1 MQVAMNSLAACRA
14 FLALGILFTIAI
26 ASAGAS
32 PPASSSLFFL
42 VPEQCQGAF
51 KDKKPTPDEL
61 RRVLADH
68 QAWYE
73 DYISGKAKK
82 SESDPRRADLCMS
95 SLKGIDLSGVNLMS
109 ANLSGAQLNDA
120 NLRGAN
126 LIGADLRRARLDG
139 TNLMGA
145 QLIHADLSEAWLD
158 GSNLSEANLRAAD
171 VNGTVFEPKELPRP
185 EAFAFVKNLPHI
197 EYSLTPG
204 ALMRLRRSLSD
215 AGLSKAAREV
225 TYAIK
230 TRETFNQMVAS
241 RDRTTADVLE
251 GTFKFVFF
259 HFTTLWGLEP
269 GRALLI
275 LVSLIPVFAV
285 PYVIVLRRPGA
296 NGIWRKWPDDRI
308 RADLGSKEPVRLYLG
323 WRQAISFGLYFSVL
337 SAFNI
342 GWRELN
348 VGNWIQRL
356 QADEY
361 TLGATGWV
369 RSVSGVQALISV
381 YLLAIFVLTYFGRPF
396 E

>member
-1 MQVAMNSLAACRA
+1 MKNLSACRA
-14 FLALGILFTIAI
+14 FVALGILLPIAV
-26 ASAGAS
+26 ASARTS
-32 PPASSSLFFL
+32 TPESSRLFFL
-42 VPEQCQGAF
+42 VPKQCHGTF
-51 KDKKPTPDEL
+51 KDKEPTAIEL
-61 RRVLADH
+61 RRILADH
-68 QAWYE
+68 QAWYK
-73 DYISGKAKK
+73 DYISGKTKK

-95 SLKGIDLSGVNLMS
+95 SLKGLDLSGVNLMS
-109 ANLSGAQLNDA
+109 ANLSGAELNDA
-120 NLRGAN
+120 NLSGAN

-139 TNLMGA
+139 ANLTGA
-145 QLIHADLSEAWLD
+145 RLIHANLSEAWLG
-158 GSNLSEANLRAAD
+158 GSNLSDANLRAAD

-185 EAFAFVKNLPHI
+185 EGFAFVENLPYI
-197 EYSLTPG
+197 EYNRTPG
-204 ALMRLRRSLSD
+204 ALMRLRRSLRD

-241 RDRTTADVLE
+241 RDRTASDILE
-251 GTFKFVFF
+251 GIFKYVFF
-259 HFTTLWGLEP
+259 HSTTLWGMEP

-296 NGIWRKWPDDRI
+296 NGIWRKWSDDRI
-308 RADLGSKEPVRLYLG
+308 RVDLGSKEPVRLYLG

-361 TLGATGWV
+361 TLRATGWV

-381 YLLAIFVLTYFGRPF
+381 YLLAIWALTYFGRPF